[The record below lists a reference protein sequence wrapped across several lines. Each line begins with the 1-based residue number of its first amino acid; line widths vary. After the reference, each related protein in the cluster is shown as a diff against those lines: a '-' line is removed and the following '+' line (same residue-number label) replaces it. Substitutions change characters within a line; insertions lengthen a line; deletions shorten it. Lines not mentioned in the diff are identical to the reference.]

1 MPAVLVGSLSDQ
13 DDDPHVLLLV
23 GLVNVA
29 GPRPSTTAPAN
40 DLRWLP
46 DFCSLAVVFAVMVV
60 AELLVLVIVI
70 APTDESLPLLPRLAT
85 ASAFV
90 QWLGLV
96 CVVCLCQLQ
105 PVLLR
110 LAPVWAVTAA
120 YLLVLLIT
128 LLGSALVFA
137 LDHQFN
143 LGMTLPYDLQARFLS
158 RNVLLAAL
166 VGAALLRYF
175 YVLEQWRARVRAEGK
190 ARFEALQ
197 ARIRPHFL
205 FNSMNTIVSL
215 IRSRPAEAESAVE
228 NLSDL
233 FRAAL
238 GADNAPSTLGTELEL
253 VRHYLD
259 IEQLRLGDRLHVE
272 FDVADLPADL
282 EVPTLLL
289 QPLIENAVY
298 HGVEQLT
305 GGTISI
311 RGTRADG
318 LVRIDIRNPRP
329 PAGSRG
335 PGRHGVALANTRSR
349 IEYHF
354 GRRAGLDIDAGAD
367 YFACCVRLP
376 DSDEAGEGRR
386 ERGEGKA
393 HGR

>member
-1 MPAVLVGSLSDQ
+1 MSVT
-13 DDDPHVLLLV
+13 
-23 GLVNVA
+23 
-29 GPRPSTTAPAN
+29 GPRAKADSETG

-46 DFCSLAVVFAVMVV
+46 DFCSLPVVFAVMVV

-70 APTDESLPLLPRLAT
+70 APTDESQPLLPRLAT

-90 QWLGLV
+90 QWIALV

-105 PVLLR
+105 PWLLR
-110 LAPVWAVTAA
+110 LRPLWAIIAA
-120 YLLVLLIT
+120 YATVLVIT
-128 LLGSALVFA
+128 LLGSALVFT
-137 LDHQFN
+137 LDHQFR
-143 LGMTLPYDLQARFLS
+143 LDMTLPYALEARFLS
-158 RNVLLAAL
+158 RSVLLAAL

-175 YVLEQWRARVRAEGK
+175 YVLEQWRARVRAEAK

-215 IRSRPAEAESAVE
+215 IRSRPGAAERAVE
-228 NLSDL
+228 DLSDL

-238 GADNAPSTLGTELEL
+238 GADNKANTLGAELDL
-253 VRHYLD
+253 ARNYLE

-272 FDVADLPADL
+272 FDVAALPHDLQ
-282 EVPTLLL
+282 VPGLLL

-298 HGVEQLT
+298 HGVEQMPS
-305 GGTISI
+305 GTITI

-318 LVRIDIRNPRP
+318 EIRIDIRNPRP
-329 PAGSRG
+329 REGERG

-354 GRRAGLDIDAGAD
+354 GRRGGLDIDAGAD

-376 DSDEAGEGRR
+376 DDGAAPAAASAPGDVATNT
-386 ERGEGKA
+386 
-393 HGR
+393 

>member
-1 MPAVLVGSLSDQ
+1 MSVT
-13 DDDPHVLLLV
+13 
-23 GLVNVA
+23 
-29 GPRPSTTAPAN
+29 GPRVSKTAAQN
-40 DLRWLP
+40 ELRWLP
-46 DFCSLAVVFAVMVV
+46 DFCSLPVVFVVMVV
-60 AELLVLVIVI
+60 CELLVLVIVI

-96 CVVCLCQLQ
+96 CVVSLCQLQ
-105 PVLLR
+105 PYLLR
-110 LAPVWAVTAA
+110 LTPVWTITAA
-120 YLLVLLIT
+120 YLVVLLIT
-128 LLGSALVFA
+128 LIGSALVFA
-137 LDHQFN
+137 LDHQFS
-143 LGMTLPYDLQARFLS
+143 LGMTLPYNLQARFLS

-205 FNSMNTIVSL
+205 FNSMNTIISL
-215 IRSRPAEAESAVE
+215 IRTRPAAAENAAE

-238 GADNAPSTLGTELEL
+238 GADNTPSTLGHELEL
-253 VRHYLD
+253 VRHYLE
-259 IEQLRLGDRLHVE
+259 IEQLRLGDRLRVE
-272 FDVADLPADL
+272 FDVAALPDDLHVPA
-282 EVPTLLL
+282 LLL

-298 HGVEQLT
+298 HGIEQMT

-318 LVRIDIRNPRP
+318 MIRIDIRNPRP
-329 PAGSRG
+329 PAGERG

-354 GRRAGLDIDAGAD
+354 GRRGGLDIDAGAD

-376 DSDEAGEGRR
+376 DDGAATRQAAD
-386 ERGEGKA
+386 KA
-393 HGR
+393 MSPRT

>member
-1 MPAVLVGSLSDQ
+1 
-13 DDDPHVLLLV
+13 
-23 GLVNVA
+23 
-29 GPRPSTTAPAN
+29 
-40 DLRWLP
+40 
-46 DFCSLAVVFAVMVV
+46 
-60 AELLVLVIVI
+60 
-70 APTDESLPLLPRLAT
+70 
-85 ASAFV
+85 
-90 QWLGLV
+90 
-96 CVVCLCQLQ
+96 LQ

-175 YVLEQWRARVRAEGK
+175 YVLEQWRARVRAEAK

-215 IRSRPAEAESAVE
+215 IRSRPAAAERAVE
-228 NLSDL
+228 DLSDL

-238 GADNAPSTLGTELEL
+238 GADSRPNTLGAELEL
-253 VRHYLD
+253 ARNYLE
-259 IEQLRLGDRLHVE
+259 IEQLRLGERLHVDI
-272 FDVADLPADL
+272 DVAGLPAEL
-282 EVPTLLL
+282 QVPTLLL

-298 HGVEQLT
+298 HGVEQLDG
-305 GGTISI
+305 GGTISV
-311 RGTRADG
+311 RGTRAG
-318 LVRIDIRNPRP
+318 GEIRIDIRNPRP
-329 PAGSRG
+329 REGQRG

-349 IEYHF
+349 IDYHF
-354 GRRAGLDIDAGAD
+354 GSRGGLDIDAGAD

-376 DSDEAGEGRR
+376 DDGS
-386 ERGEGKA
+386 GKETA
-393 HGR
+393 KGAKTA

>member
-1 MPAVLVGSLSDQ
+1 MSVT
-13 DDDPHVLLLV
+13 
-23 GLVNVA
+23 
-29 GPRPSTTAPAN
+29 GPRAKADSETG

-46 DFCSLAVVFAVMVV
+46 DFCSLPVVFAVMVV

-105 PVLLR
+105 PALLR
-110 LAPVWAVTAA
+110 LAPVWAITAA
-120 YLLVLLIT
+120 YVLVLAIT

-143 LGMTLPYDLQARFLS
+143 LGMTLPFDLQARFLS

-205 FNSMNTIVSL
+205 FNSMNTIISL
-215 IRSRPAEAESAVE
+215 IRSRPTEAENAVE

-259 IEQLRLGDRLHVE
+259 IEQLRLGDRLRVE

-282 EVPTLLL
+282 EVPALLL

-298 HGVEQLT
+298 HGVEQVT
-305 GGTISI
+305 DGTITI
-311 RGTRADG
+311 RGSRTDG
-318 LVRIDIRNPRP
+318 LIRIDIRNPRP
-329 PAGSRG
+329 PAGARG

-354 GRRAGLDIDAGAD
+354 GRHAALDIDAGAD
-367 YFACCVRLP
+367 YFSCSVRLP
-376 DSDEAGEGRR
+376 VEGGEGRG
-386 ERGEGKA
+386 ERGEGKKKRGA
-393 HGR
+393 GKAQ